1 MDKNSIKS
9 IILEIRGG
17 AGGDEGSIFAGD
29 LARMYQRF
37 AEKKGW
43 SFKMLE
49 ESAGTKTF
57 KAKISGDGT
66 YEAFKL
72 EGGVHRVQRIP
83 ETEKQGRVHTS
94 TATVA
99 ILPEVE
105 PMAINIPDSDL
116 EWNFSRAGGPGGQ
129 NVNKLETAVRL
140 THKPTGI
147 VVSCRAERSQLA
159 NRETAMSM
167 LRAQLYELEQ
177 ARAVGDVDAQRRAM
191 VGTGDRSEKIR
202 TYNYPQDRITD
213 HRFGAKIHDI
223 EGVMNGNFDKI
234 FKGIRK
240 AKDKKKGK

>member
-1 MDKNSIKS
+1 MAEIKKVV
-9 IILEIRGG
+9 LEIRGG
-17 AGGDEGSIFAGD
+17 AGGDEASIFASD

-43 SFKMLE
+43 SFKQVE

-57 KAKISGDGT
+57 KAKISGEGAYD
-66 YEAFKL
+66 ALKL

-99 ILPEVE
+99 VLPEVE
-105 PMAINIPDSDL
+105 ANEVNIPDSDV
-116 EWNFSRAGGPGGQ
+116 EWSFSRAGGPGGQ

-147 VVSCRAERSQLA
+147 VIACRAERSQLA

-177 ARAVGDVDAQRRAM
+177 ARAVGDVDAQRRVM

-234 FKGIRK
+234 LKGIRK
-240 AKDKKKGK
+240 AQKK